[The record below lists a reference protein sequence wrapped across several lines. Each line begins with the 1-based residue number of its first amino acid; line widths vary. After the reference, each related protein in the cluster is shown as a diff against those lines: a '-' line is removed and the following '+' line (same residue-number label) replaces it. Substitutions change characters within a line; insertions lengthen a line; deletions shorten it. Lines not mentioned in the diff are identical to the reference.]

1 MLTGISLDDIER
13 RPIHRLVFYT
23 ARLIYIGFLFYA
35 DKLVGGGAVLIL
47 ISIAWFILTIIIWK
61 KYKNLPYKLI
71 DIFWKNHEKS
81 II

>member
-1 MLTGISLDDIER
+1 MLTGISLDDIKR
-13 RPIHRLVFYT
+13 TQLHRLTFYL
-23 ARLIYIGFLFYA
+23 ARLVYIGLFFYA
-35 DKLVGGGAVLIL
+35 DKLFTQSAVAVLVSLVL
-47 ISIAWFILTIIIWK
+47 IILTIITWK